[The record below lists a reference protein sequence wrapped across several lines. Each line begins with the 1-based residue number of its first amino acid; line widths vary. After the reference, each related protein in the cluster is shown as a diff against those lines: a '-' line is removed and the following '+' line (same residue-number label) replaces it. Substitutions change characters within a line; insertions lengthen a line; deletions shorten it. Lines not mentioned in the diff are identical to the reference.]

1 MKKALLFLGLLVV
14 YVAFLPALALVYLSV
29 LAHALTGDSKR
40 ASRAFNAIN
49 RAVSTLFGGDGSR
62 STSHTAGVRL
72 ILKTADW
79 RHCLLCKVL
88 DVFETDHCRKE
99 AEDDPLVRR

>member
-1 MKKALLFLGLLVV
+1 MKKALLLLGVLVV

-29 LAHALTGDSKR
+29 LAHALTGDKVR
-40 ASRAFNAIN
+40 AARAFNAIN

-62 STSHTAGVRL
+62 SASHTAGVRL
-72 ILKTADW
+72 LLGTADW
-79 RHCLLCKVL
+79 RHCVLCKVL
-88 DVFETDHCRKE
+88 NVFDNKHCQKE